1 MINTHLS
8 AISTVVTSV
17 SSSTE
22 HIMYKPDVNPALRER
37 SGPIIQTLDENRVR
51 LIDTAKEGETASSP
65 QKLREV
71 TNKLPPIAFEI
82 ARETKELVRQL
93 NSVQHEEDEE
103 DDFR

>member
-8 AISTVVTSV
+8 AISTVVTNV

-22 HIMYKPDVNPALRER
+22 HIMYKPDVNSALRER
-37 SGPIIQTLDENRVR
+37 SGPIIQTLDENRGR
-51 LIDTAKEGETASSP
+51 LIDTAKDGETATSP

-82 ARETKELVRQL
+82 ARETKELGRQL